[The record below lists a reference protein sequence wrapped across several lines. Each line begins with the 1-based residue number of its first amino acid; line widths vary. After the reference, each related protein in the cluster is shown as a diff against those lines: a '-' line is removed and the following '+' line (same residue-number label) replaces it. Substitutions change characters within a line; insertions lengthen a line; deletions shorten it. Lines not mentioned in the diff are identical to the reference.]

1 MRPLPP
7 SSAYLANFTA
17 SAPDS
22 NAIHPPGGHSD
33 LAPLY
38 ASTQSAFSP
47 DHLPKDTAPHTT
59 EDVQQ
64 HRSNLACGS
73 SRQSTPQ
80 PAELTGSSRRELSP
94 FSKDYLHS
102 LPSKDY
108 ALPTPKTVVLEKL
121 NRQRA
126 QNSPDSANYT
136 LADITPVVT
145 DLLLT
150 RHLTSDDFFRT
161 RSEAQLRSALIQRRS
176 SQDIAGPSL
185 PSGST
190 TESRE
195 TDHPESYWA
204 PPTLDEGAHPF
215 GHIMSGAD
223 AASVPSTS
231 GVSRIRRGKE
241 RAAPPYPSST
251 QSSGPT
257 RGARPLLA
265 EHQAVMAQLPKTLNR
280 SYRSKISQ
288 FLCHLEQQGLRWHLL
303 QEKNAQQRWRLR
315 SIRPLRAMDL
325 TQARARQLTG
335 ASS

>member
-1 MRPLPP
+1 LEV
-7 SSAYLANFTA
+7 
-17 SAPDS
+17 
-22 NAIHPPGGHSD
+22 
-33 LAPLY
+33 
-38 ASTQSAFSP
+38 STQSAFGP
-47 DHLPKDTAPHTT
+47 DHLPNTT

-64 HRSNLACGS
+64 HL
-73 SRQSTPQ
+73 
-80 PAELTGSSRRELSP
+80 PAEFTGSSRRELSP

-102 LPSKDY
+102 LPSEDY
-108 ALPTPKTVVLEKL
+108 ALPNPKTVVLEKL

-126 QNSPDSANYT
+126 QNSSDSANYT

-161 RSEAQLRSALIQRRS
+161 
-176 SQDIAGPSL
+176 
-185 PSGST
+185 
-190 TESRE
+190 
-195 TDHPESYWA
+195 
-204 PPTLDEGAHPF
+204 
-215 GHIMSGAD
+215 
-223 AASVPSTS
+223 
-231 GVSRIRRGKE
+231 RRGKE